1 MRWIS
6 GEISRVEAEIPR
18 HDARSTIILAS
29 FVAKSGR
36 VERARA
42 DPGAP
47 KGRAM
52 DVEFPENRG
61 APERRAE
68 GTREEGNL
76 LADWARPE
84 AERAEVSSAVHQEDM
99 VEDFVCVATR
109 RASAGKSDI
118 DRGSSLLFDLRF
130 GRKGA
135 NLIWNLSFRSNYR
148 IPLQMFPRVTK
159 FNRSALC

>member
-18 HDARSTIILAS
+18 HDARLTISLAS

-61 APERRAE
+61 TPERRA
-68 GTREEGNL
+68 G
-76 LADWARPE
+76 ARGGLTGVGVIAKAIIAHE
-84 AERAEVSSAVHQEDM
+84 IFKVSSAPFSHGGRLC
-99 VEDFVCVATR
+99 VCRDSACER
-109 RASAGKSDI
+109 REK
-118 DRGSSLLFDLRF
+118 
-130 GRKGA
+130 
-135 NLIWNLSFRSNYR
+135 
-148 IPLQMFPRVTK
+148 
-159 FNRSALC
+159 

>member
-6 GEISRVEAEIPR
+6 GEISRVKAEIPR
-18 HDARSTIILAS
+18 HDARATISLAS

-61 APERRAE
+61 TPERRAE
-68 GTREEGNL
+68 GARGGTYSQTGRGQRRRGPRCHRRCTKKTWWKTLCVSRLGVRAQGKVTEGAAFFSTFGL
-76 LADWARPE
+76 GEKAR
-84 AERAEVSSAVHQEDM
+84 
-99 VEDFVCVATR
+99 T
-109 RASAGKSDI
+109 
-118 DRGSSLLFDLRF
+118 
-130 GRKGA
+130 
-135 NLIWNLSFRSNYR
+135 
-148 IPLQMFPRVTK
+148 
-159 FNRSALC
+159 

>member
-6 GEISRVEAEIPR
+6 GEISRVKAEIPR
-18 HDARSTIILAS
+18 HDARATISLAS

-61 APERRAE
+61 TPERRAE
-68 GTREEGNL
+68 GARGGHL

-99 VEDFVCVATR
+99 VKTLCVSR
-109 RASAGKSDI
+109 LGVRAQGKVTLTEGAAFFST
-118 DRGSSLLFDLRF
+118 F
-130 GRKGA
+130 GLGEKAR
-135 NLIWNLSFRSNYR
+135 
-148 IPLQMFPRVTK
+148 T
-159 FNRSALC
+159 

>member
-61 APERRAE
+61 TPERRAE
-68 GTREEGNL
+68 G
-76 LADWARPE
+76 ARG
-84 AERAEVSSAVHQEDM
+84 AL
-99 VEDFVCVATR
+99 TR
-109 RASAGKSDI
+109 RLGEARGGEGRGVIGGAPRRHGGRLCVCRDSACERREKWHGQWEQPSFRPSVWAKRRELD
-118 DRGSSLLFDLRF
+118 LEFDLSV
-130 GRKGA
+130 KLP
-135 NLIWNLSFRSNYR
+135 N
-148 IPLQMFPRVTK
+148 MFTNVW
-159 FNRSALC
+159 SCDQI

>member
-6 GEISRVEAEIPR
+6 GEISRVKAEIPR
-18 HDARSTIILAS
+18 HDARATISLAS

-61 APERRAE
+61 TPERRAGGAWGALTRRLGEARGGE
-68 GTREEGNL
+68 GRGVIGG
-76 LADWARPE
+76 APR
-84 AERAEVSSAVHQEDM
+84 RHG
-99 VEDFVCVATR
+99 EDFVCVATR

-135 NLIWNLSFRSNYR
+135 NLIWNLTFRSNYL
-148 IPLQMFPRVTK
+148 ILSQMFGRVTK
-159 FNRSALC
+159 FNRSASC

>member
-1 MRWIS
+1 MK
-6 GEISRVEAEIPR
+6 AEIPR
-18 HDARSTIILAS
+18 HDARATISLAS

-36 VERARA
+36 VERARGSGRSERSR
-42 DPGAP
+42 DGCRIPRKPGNAG
-47 KGRAM
+47 KAGGGRA
-52 DVEFPENRG
+52 G
-61 APERRAE
+61 
-68 GTREEGNL
+68 GHL

-135 NLIWNLSFRSNYR
+135 NLIWNLTFRSSYR
-148 IPLQMFPRVTK
+148 IRLQMFERVTK
-159 FNRSALC
+159 FNRSASC